1 MKVFTLER
9 VIKSGARFN
18 PDKAKWFNQEYL
30 RMRPIEK
37 LVAEFRA
44 TEGER
49 IAAFSDEYVA
59 GVLEL
64 MRERVHFPTEFHDAT
79 LFFFEAPTEYDPAAV
94 AKFWKDDI
102 PTIIPQV
109 RDFIAGIEPFTKEH
123 VGESLENL
131 IREKGW
137 PMGKVMNTLR
147 LFLVGKSVGPGVA
160 EMMALMGKDEVLRR
174 IDKGIVSL
182 K

>member
-1 MKVFTLER
+1 
-9 VIKSGARFN
+9 
-18 PDKAKWFNQEYL
+18 
-30 RMRPIEK
+30 MRPTAQ

-44 TEGER
+44 AEGER
-49 IAAFSDEYVA
+49 VAAFSDAYIG
-59 GVLEL
+59 GVLDL

-79 LFFFEAPTEYDPAAV
+79 AYFFEAPAAYDPAAV

-102 PTIIPQV
+102 PTLIPGV
-109 RDFIAGIEPFTKEH
+109 RDFIASLTPFTKEH
-123 VGESLENL
+123 VGESLEGL
-131 IREKGW
+131 IRENGW

-174 IDKGIVSL
+174 IDKGIASL
-182 K
+182 T

>member
-1 MKVFTLER
+1 
-9 VIKSGARFN
+9 
-18 PDKAKWFNQEYL
+18 
-30 RMRPIEK
+30 RPVEK

-44 TEGER
+44 AEGAR
-49 IAAFSDEYVA
+49 VAAFSDEYIE

-102 PTIIPQV
+102 PVTIPQV
-109 RDFIAGIEPFTKEH
+109 RDFIAGIGPFTKEH